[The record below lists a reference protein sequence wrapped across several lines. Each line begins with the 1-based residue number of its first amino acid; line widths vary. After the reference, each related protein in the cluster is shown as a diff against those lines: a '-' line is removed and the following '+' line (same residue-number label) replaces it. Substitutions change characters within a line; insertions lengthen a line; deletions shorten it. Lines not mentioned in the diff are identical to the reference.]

1 MRISNRSFGMT
12 NKIGTCVTDIVSI
25 AQRSGALE
33 EKLTTAKSRI
43 DQLYR
48 DAKQQVGSDF
58 KALQDLRDELG
69 RALNLHHGSIRAF
82 LDKIIDFV
90 DKRRLGRS

>member
-1 MRISNRSFGMT
+1 MT

-33 EKLTTAKSRI
+33 ERFGKAEFRI
-43 DQLYR
+43 GDLLR
-48 DAKQQVGSDF
+48 DASLQVGNHF
-58 KALQDLRDELG
+58 KASQDLRDELG